1 MFVVDCYVPL
11 WNCSVVLIY
20 SFEKRKK
27 NEGETDIGIYDIN
40 SICLPE
46 IFDKEFQNQKL

>member
-1 MFVVDCYVPL
+1 MLLTVTSHSEIVQSYWYTVL
-11 WNCSVVLIY
+11 KSV
-20 SFEKRKK
+20 KK